1 MIRLSLD
8 FPSRR
13 SAGRDFQKNFAKS
26 LAKPNKL
33 CYNNFVRYGN
43 AVMKSAESQ
52 NRIQESVAK
61 AESGIYAR
69 TRISLRSRSDEHR
82 FVSAICILQSVVRSG
97 RRRYRRQ
104 SVGFVPKCGWYRG
117 IVDCVPSCRRNS
129 SGRDVF
135 VDSERKRKNERK
147 TCKDQ
152 GSGFGAD
159 QRR

>member
-1 MIRLSLD
+1 MIRLSPD
-8 FPSRR
+8 FPSRL

-26 LAKPNKL
+26 LAKPKKL
-33 CYNNFVRYGN
+33 CYNKFVRYGN
-43 AVMKSAESQ
+43 AVMKSAELQ

-69 TRISLRSRSDEHR
+69 NRISLRSRSDEHR
-82 FVSAICILQSVVRSG
+82 FVSVVRSG

-117 IVDCVPSCRRNS
+117 IVDYVPSCRRNS